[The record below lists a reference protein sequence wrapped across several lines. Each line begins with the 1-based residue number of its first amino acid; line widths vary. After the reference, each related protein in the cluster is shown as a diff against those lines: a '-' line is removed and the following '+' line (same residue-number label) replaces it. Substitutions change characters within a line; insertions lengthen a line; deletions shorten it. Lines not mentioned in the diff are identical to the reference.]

1 MLTNKESKM
10 KDCKTNW
17 VTAVLFMLTIWCTW
31 NSVKLF
37 GWADEALMVANKAKH
52 SAEIVQMELESI
64 KLDMLKLTNKYKA
77 LEEKMDLDVLP
88 FGEAFNK
95 IHDIYGEGHIFD
107 WRDNLYTTNLR
118 EGERTWQQQ

>member
-17 VTAVLFMLTIWCTW
+17 VTAVLFMLTLWCTW

-37 GWADEALMVANKAKH
+37 GWADEALLIANSARDSVGIIQVELENT
-52 SAEIVQMELESI
+52 SAEI
-64 KLDMLKLTNKYKA
+64 LKLTNKYKA
-77 LEEKMDLDVLP
+77 LEEKMNLDVLP

-95 IHDIYGEGHIFD
+95 LHDIYGEGHVFD
-107 WRDNLYTTNLR
+107 WRDKLYTTNLK
-118 EGERTWQQQ
+118 GEEMPWQQQ